1 MAVIEFNNR
10 NRTTVEE
17 SKKSIEDEIKR
28 VSVAGETFLTVNE
41 FIRKDTNGDNVYRE
55 TDINLSTIFKY
66 YDEI

>member
-10 NRTTVEE
+10 NRTTVQET
-17 SKKSIEDEIKR
+17 KKMVEDEIKR
-28 VSVAGETFLTVNE
+28 ISAANETFLTVNE
-41 FIRKDTNGDNVYRE
+41 FIRKDVNGDDVFRE